1 MSVAKI
7 AEISSESTQNFD
19 AAIRDGIQRAS
30 KTIHNIQ
37 SVWIKDQE
45 VVVKNDKPASYR
57 VNMKVTFVLDD

>member
-7 AEISSESTQNFD
+7 AEISSESTQNFE
-19 AAIRDGIQRAS
+19 AAIREGIERAA

-37 SVWIKDQE
+37 SVWIKEQE
-45 VVVKNDKPASYR
+45 VVVKDDKPARYR